1 MVDKTKP
8 DTENTL
14 NWDKFDHRVNKKSK
28 FDNRLVFWVSLENL
42 ELHFNP

>member
-14 NWDKFDHRVNKKSK
+14 NWVNKKSK